1 MTENIENAE
10 SAKDERTSE
19 QVEIDRL
26 KAECE
31 VWQSRYTRCRDEYS
45 RYRQDAKAFTKQS
58 DQTIENLTG
67 KIAAQEEHIAHHHR
81 RDDVRFAEMKQMED
95 KLTSYS
101 ALLNLMADAGRLP
114 IELIEHIDAG
124 ISAIHDQG
132 IELPM
137 EVADVKFFTGKNPL
151 QQLRDYLAKQMPD
164 DDVIPAHICE
174 SENCDDPSHDTEY
187 VTPRDLAT
195 EVKAD
200 WEREMEE
207 TGGVMPEHKPGP
219 GEQRFYVSGP
229 GMDKLSYTDAG
240 LPKRPIKDDP
250 QG

>member
-132 IELPM
+132 SESPM

-151 QQLRDYLAKQMPD
+151 QQLRDYLAQHVAENGGKIEFDENGVPQVTIED
-164 DDVIPAHICE
+164 D
-174 SENCDDPSHDTEY
+174 DTEY
-187 VTPRDLAT
+187 VTPRT
-195 EVKAD
+195 M
-200 WEREMEE
+200 RE
-207 TGGVMPEHKPGP
+207 TGGTMPAYEPGP
-219 GEQRFYVSGP
+219 DEQKVILDEQAHYVSGP
-229 GMDKLSYTDAG
+229 DMERTSYTDAG